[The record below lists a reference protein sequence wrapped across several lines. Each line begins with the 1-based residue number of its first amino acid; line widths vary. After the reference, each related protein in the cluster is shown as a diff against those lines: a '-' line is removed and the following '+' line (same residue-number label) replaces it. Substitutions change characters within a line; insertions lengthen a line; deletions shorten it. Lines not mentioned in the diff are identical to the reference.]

1 AAIWAGRRDGLVE
14 TAEAVYFL
22 DDLFDGNQ
30 GAAYHRVSP
39 RALAQLFARLQ
50 QDRRVIV
57 TDVHTHPDSWVG
69 LSPIDMDHPI
79 EFRPGLHAIVIPFY
93 ALNEPSLSDAGVH
106 EYLGEREWRHLAEAE
121 KGRLF
126 IFT

>member
-1 AAIWAGRRDGLVE
+1 MNYSIRPNTKAVPNERRIVVSRELWSETWIGLRERGKGQLESAAILAGRRDGLVE

-39 RALAQLFARLQ
+39 RALAQRFARLQ

-57 TDVHTHPDSWVG
+57 
-69 LSPIDMDHPI
+69 
-79 EFRPGLHAIVIPFY
+79 A
-93 ALNEPSLSDAGVH
+93 
-106 EYLGEREWRHLAEAE
+106 
-121 KGRLF
+121 
-126 IFT
+126 